1 VSKYYITVVYFSN
14 ANRPFLAER
23 STSVLTDNMPARR
36 GVYFFNIILW
46 QKCDISLMDNYGV
59 VSLGVIICSIIIAYF
74 VQKCAIIIF
83 IIAHFDQKCAIIFS
97 L

>member
-1 VSKYYITVVYFSN
+1 VIGGVIWG
-14 ANRPFLAER
+14 
-23 STSVLTDNMPARR
+23 R
-36 GVYFFNIILW
+36 GIFGGIFGGYLGGYLGGDKGGDLGGYLGFNITLC

-74 VQKCAIIIF
+74 VQKCAIII
-83 IIAHFDQKCAIIFS
+83 S